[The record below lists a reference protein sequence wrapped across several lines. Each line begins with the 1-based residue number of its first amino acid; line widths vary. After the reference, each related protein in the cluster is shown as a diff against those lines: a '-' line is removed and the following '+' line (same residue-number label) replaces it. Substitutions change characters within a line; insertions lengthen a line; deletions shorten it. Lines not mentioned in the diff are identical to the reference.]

1 MEILNNILGGAAVP
15 ALLIIFGT
23 VFGIR
28 QRFFFFIHPVRFAK
42 TLKEAAA
49 SDDGI
54 SPVRALTQALAGTLG
69 VGNMAGVATAVTAGG
84 AGAVFWM
91 LISAVCAMSLKY
103 AEVALGVLHRRTAK
117 DGSHVGGAMYYI
129 KDTFSKK
136 LPRAAAV
143 LGGVFAVLC
152 LANSLMT
159 GNIVQMK
166 AAASVFPS
174 FPPLILGGIVAAAAF
189 AVGAGR
195 AEKVSAVTLGLIP
208 VLSVFYMGVSLWII
222 LANADRLPSVISEIM
237 KGAFSLRSVGGGIAG
252 CAMARAV
259 RFGVTRGIF
268 SNEAGLGTSP
278 SAHACANV
286 RSPHH
291 QGCFGIFEVFC
302 DTVVLCTMT
311 AFVILLSDG
320 AGSGLDSIPLVLYAY
335 SSLAGGWA
343 GYAVGASVILF
354 AFATVICQG
363 AYGKVA
369 LGYLGGGQRAQN
381 IYLALSCAACIWG
394 TVIPDTVM
402 WQGADLV
409 VSVMTLI
416 NITCLAAAGA
426 GRLYTSRECRA
437 DISGSVSPAVGA
449 PRRTAADSRTRQPAA
464 GGQSFQPSVLAAG
477 GMGSRSSVL
486 TAGRHGSQPRHFAG
500 NNKSLSDLVIGS
512 PDNNSPHFAAG
523 GAGLPQRRHRPTDEK
538 MRHRTA
544 GKQGSKPLRRA
555 ESRQKPTPTTRIS
568 NRKNSVPR
576 RRTDTQNPP
585 RADIFCGRMPR
596 HAKKAEI

>member
-1 MEILNNILGGAAVP
+1 MEALNNILDGAAVP

-28 QRFFFFIHPVRFAK
+28 QRFFFFVHPLRFAK

-49 SDDGI
+49 SDGGI
-54 SPVRALTQALAGTLG
+54 SPARALTQALAGTLG
-69 VGNMAGVATAVTAGG
+69 VGNMAGVATAVTSGG

-91 LISAVCAMSLKY
+91 LVSAVCAMSLKY

-222 LANADRLPSVISEIM
+222 LVNANRLPAVISEIM

-252 CAMARAV
+252 CTMARAV

-302 DTVVLCTMT
+302 DTVVLCSMT

-320 AGSGLDSIPLVLYAY
+320 VGSGLDSIPLVLYAY

-369 LGYLGGGQRAQN
+369 LGYLGGGRRAQN
-381 IYLALSCAACIWG
+381 IYLMLSCAACIWG

-437 DISGSVSPAVGA
+437 EMSGSVPPTVGV
-449 PRRTAADSRTRQPAA
+449 PRRTAADSRIRRPSA
-464 GGQSFQPSVLAAG
+464 GGQISQPSVLAAGRQISQPSVLAAGRQISQPSVLAAG
-477 GMGSRSSVL
+477 GQISQPSVL
-486 TAGRHGSQPRHFAG
+486 
-500 NNKSLSDLVIGS
+500 
-512 PDNNSPHFAAG
+512 AAG
-523 GAGLPQRRHRPTDEK
+523 G
-538 MRHRTA
+538 
-544 GKQGSKPLRRA
+544 QGSRQSTLA
-555 ESRQKPTPTTRIS
+555 AVRQKPIPPTS
-568 NRKNSVPR
+568 VHNRNSSATR
-576 RRTDTQNPP
+576 RRTDVKDPP
-585 RADIFCGRMPR
+585 RADLFCGRMPQR
-596 HAKKAEI
+596 AKKAEI